1 MLNRDVAPFDN
12 EQIRRAIQ
20 LTIDRKAYI
29 DILTQ
34 GKAKRGGTM
43 LPQPEGLWG
52 MPIEMLEKVTGYDP
66 DIEKRR
72 AEARS
77 IMEEHGYTAENPLR
91 VKLASRDL
99 ASYRDPAVIL
109 IDHLKDINVAAE
121 LEQIGRAS
129 CRERVG
135 QYV

>member
-1 MLNRDVAPFDN
+1 
-12 EQIRRAIQ
+12 
-20 LTIDRKAYI
+20 
-29 DILTQ
+29 
-34 GKAKRGGTM
+34 M

-91 VKLASRDL
+91 VTLASRDL
-99 ASYRDPAVIL
+99 ASSRAPAVLL
-109 IDHLKDINVAAE
+109 IDHLKDINVEDE
-121 LEQIGRAS
+121 LELVAS
-129 CRERVG
+129 TMWYNRLTRKAYAIALNNTCLALDDPEENFF
-135 QYV
+135 

>member
-12 EQIRRAIQ
+12 EQIRRALQ

-34 GKAKRGGTM
+34 GKAKLGGTM

-72 AEARS
+72 AETRS

-91 VKLASRDL
+91 VT
-99 ASYRDPAVIL
+99 
-109 IDHLKDINVAAE
+109 
-121 LEQIGRAS
+121 QIGKAS
-129 CRERVG
+129 VRERV
-135 QYV
+135 